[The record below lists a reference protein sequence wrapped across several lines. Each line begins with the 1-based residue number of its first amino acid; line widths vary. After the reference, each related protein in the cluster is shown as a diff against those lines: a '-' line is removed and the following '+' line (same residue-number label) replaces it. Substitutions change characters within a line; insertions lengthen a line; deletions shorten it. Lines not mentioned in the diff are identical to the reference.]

1 MKSFF
6 NTIFSNQTEEVVTG
20 LNKELKALYVYDKFI
35 NEDSSILLVTSSL
48 YEANLF
54 YKSISCYTKDVLFF
68 PMDDFLTSEALAIS
82 PEFKNNRLMTLCD
95 LNNKKIIVFQ
105 LKISQYTDD
114 KLQKMVIDEI

>member
-54 YKSISCYTKDVLFF
+54 YKSISCYHCIIILIYCQQPFREKFKK
-68 PMDDFLTSEALAIS
+68 MKIFLH
-82 PEFKNNRLMTLCD
+82 N
-95 LNNKKIIVFQ
+95 
-105 LKISQYTDD
+105 
-114 KLQKMVIDEI
+114 